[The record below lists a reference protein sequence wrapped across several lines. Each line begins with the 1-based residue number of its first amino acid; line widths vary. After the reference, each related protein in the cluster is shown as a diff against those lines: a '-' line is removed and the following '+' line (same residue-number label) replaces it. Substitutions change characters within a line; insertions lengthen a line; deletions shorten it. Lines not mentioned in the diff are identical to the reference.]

1 MLKNLLAV
9 LAITIVFASTTS
21 AQNKYFLTYYNKA
34 EKLYDA
40 KDYINAKLYYDSAL
54 KKNSMHAYSYFKRGL
69 SLYAE
74 ENPQAAIKD
83 FNTSIFLDKTNADA
97 YNFRG
102 DTKII
107 LKDTLGG
114 IKDLDTAI
122 YKIQSALFYGS
133 HLLLHR

>member
-1 MLKNLLAV
+1 MLKNLIAV
-9 LAITIVFASTTS
+9 LAIILVFACTTS

-54 KKNSMHAYSYFKRGL
+54 KKNSTHAYSYFKRGL

-83 FNTSIFLDKTNADA
+83 FNTSIF
-97 YNFRG
+97 Y
-102 DTKII
+102 I
-107 LKDTLGG
+107 
-114 IKDLDTAI
+114 
-122 YKIQSALFYGS
+122 
-133 HLLLHR
+133 